1 MGTKKP
7 KKKKKKDK
15 SSKQDDAVVAM
26 EVEVKE
32 TDIIE
37 KKKKKGGKN
46 KENVEQNVDLI
57 DNKTAKKKKGNQPSD
72 ADVVEQCIPELKKKS
87 KKRKRDVAADES
99 VEDSLT
105 EVPDSKKTKFEWDEV
120 MVTLLE
126 KQDDSE
132 MSLKKLKKKCI
143 AEFLSRNE
151 GTHKTKE
158 ELGAKFNKKLKKRK
172 YIVLKDRVKLRK
184 DEEEVEEKIVQQNP
198 PEQNQP
204 EFSFNK
210 WEATDLGSSSQTEK
224 FRRLMG
230 IKTNVDP
237 NQVKNVQ
244 KRDDKK
250 MFTDLE
256 ENFEKARKIRQGGR
270 GMGLGFST

>member
-1 MGTKKP
+1 MIVNGDKKS

-15 SSKQDDAVVAM
+15 SAKKEDDVVVM
-26 EVEVKE
+26 EVEMKE
-32 TDIIE
+32 TDIKE
-37 KKKKKGGKN
+37 KKKKKGEKN

-57 DNKTAKKKKGNQPSD
+57 DNKTAKRKKRNQPSD

-99 VEDSLT
+99 VEGSLT

-184 DEEEVEEKIVQQNP
+184 DEEEVVEKVVQQNP
-198 PEQNQP
+198 PE
-204 EFSFNK
+204 FYFNK
-210 WEATDLGSSSQTEK
+210 WEATDLGSNSQTEK

-237 NQVKNVQ
+237 KQVKNVQ